1 MILYLVLFSY
11 VRSQFWCMLET
22 RSVSS
27 FCWNRQGAREPNF
40 QENSPDAFHG
50 RGGISMVVAVA
61 VFSSLAT
68 DPMGP
73 WEPLLVLSR
82 EWMGMWVAGM
92 ILDRY
97 CGSFP
102 RSLLSTSKNLLVN
115 KSCNEKSCVQT
126 TFVYFWLEHMSIWSP
141 LKKDWSCRRIKRFC
155 KRRRTML
162 LLWALFATNHLRLAN
177 FFNRFS
183 IYNLGGIAT
192 CWPDLGRFADGFG
205 YRIHRGS
212 QVARLTTLR
221 LQALRIWIYCG

>member
-1 MILYLVLFSY
+1 
-11 VRSQFWCMLET
+11 
-22 RSVSS
+22 
-27 FCWNRQGAREPNF
+27 
-40 QENSPDAFHG
+40 
-50 RGGISMVVAVA
+50 MVVAVA

-73 WEPLLVLSR
+73 WEPLLVLILVLNA
-82 EWMGMWVAGM
+82 GNGWVAGGCWDDSWSLLW
-92 ILDRY
+92 II
-97 CGSFP
+97 P
-102 RSLLSTSKNLLVN
+102 ENSLLSTSKNLLVN

-141 LKKDWSCRRIKRFC
+141 LKKDRSCRRIKRFC

-177 FFNRFS
+177 FLNRFS

>member
-1 MILYLVLFSY
+1 MYAWDSICI
-11 VRSQFWCMLET
+11 QFLLKSPGS
-22 RSVSS
+22 R
-27 FCWNRQGAREPNF
+27 GAYNF

-73 WEPLLVLSR
+73 WEPLLVLSG
-82 EWMGMWVAGM
+82 EWMGMGVAGM

-141 LKKDWSCRRIKRFC
+141 LKKDWSCRRIRRFC

>member
-1 MILYLVLFSY
+1 MYAWDSICI
-11 VRSQFWCMLET
+11 QFLLKSPGS
-22 RSVSS
+22 R
-27 FCWNRQGAREPNF
+27 GAYNF

-73 WEPLLVLSR
+73 WEPLLVLNA
-82 EWMGMWVAGM
+82 GNGWVAVGCWDDSWSLLW
-92 ILDRY
+92 II
-97 CGSFP
+97 P
-102 RSLLSTSKNLLVN
+102 ENSLLSTSKNLLVN

-141 LKKDWSCRRIKRFC
+141 LKKDWSCRRIRRFC

>member
-1 MILYLVLFSY
+1 
-11 VRSQFWCMLET
+11 
-22 RSVSS
+22 
-27 FCWNRQGAREPNF
+27 
-40 QENSPDAFHG
+40 
-50 RGGISMVVAVA
+50 MVVAVA

-73 WEPLLVLSR
+73 WEPLLVLILVLSR
-82 EWMGMWVAGM
+82 EWMGMGVAGM
-92 ILDRY
+92 IIDRY

-126 TFVYFWLEHMSIWSP
+126 TLVYFWLEHMSIWSP
-141 LKKDWSCRRIKRFC
+141 LKKDWSCRRIRRFC